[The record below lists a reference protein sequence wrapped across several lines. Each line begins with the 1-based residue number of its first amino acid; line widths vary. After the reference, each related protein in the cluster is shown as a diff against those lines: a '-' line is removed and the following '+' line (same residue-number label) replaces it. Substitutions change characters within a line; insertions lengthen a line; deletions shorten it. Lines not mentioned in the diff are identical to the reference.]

1 MVESKAKV
9 TTRTGS
15 AEVTNLYDTA
25 TFYIGGITSL
35 IQAGLWGLV

>member
-1 MVESKAKV
+1 MVESKSEV
-9 TTRTGS
+9 STRTGLV
-15 AEVTNLYDTA
+15 EVTNLYDTV